1 MVRLKFGQ
9 FGIYFCPLK
18 FLVTVTITYDQ
29 AFSFYGGVQ
38 NLANGQVKGSNSSFP
53 RKIYKG
59 IETVRTQARVTQLSC
74 LALCLLK
81 SIEFYLH

>member
-38 NLANGQVKGSNSSFP
+38 NLANGRVKGSNSSFP

-59 IETVRTQARVTQLSC
+59 IETV
-74 LALCLLK
+74 
-81 SIEFYLH
+81 